1 MFTKAQLIEK
11 GRHYFDNKEIN
22 IMYATIDGNFFYESS
37 KTYADSHGKTI
48 KSEPIKITRA
58 DLNIKSEKVKSNS
71 VPENSEPSELDQLRK
86 EAKKLK
92 IRGYVLMKE
101 ETLKKKIAEHGT
113 E

>member
-22 IMYATIDGNFFYESS
+22 VMYATNDGNFFYESS
-37 KTYADSHGKTI
+37 KTYADSHAKSL

-58 DLNIKSEKVKSNS
+58 DLNVKSEKVQSNS
-71 VPENSEPSELDQLRK
+71 VPELDNLRK

-92 IRGYVLMKE
+92 IKGFMLMKE
-101 ETLKKKIAEHGT
+101 ETLKKKIAEDGT

>member
-22 IMYATIDGNFFYESS
+22 VMYATNDGNFFYESS
-37 KTYADSHGKTI
+37 KTYADSHAKSL

-58 DLNIKSEKVKSNS
+58 DLNVKSEKVQSNS
-71 VPENSEPSELDQLRK
+71 VPEPSELDELRK